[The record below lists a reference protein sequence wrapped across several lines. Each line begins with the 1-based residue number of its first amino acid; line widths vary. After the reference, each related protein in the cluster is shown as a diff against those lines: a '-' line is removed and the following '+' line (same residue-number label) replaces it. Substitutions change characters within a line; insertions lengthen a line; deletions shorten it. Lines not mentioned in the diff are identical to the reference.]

1 MTFMHNAN
9 SDKLAEDVMNAH
21 AEFEMHLHE
30 KGPFPMIY
38 FRAFLEVAV
47 RYIESMKKSPMIH
60 RNVASAI
67 NGLREIL
74 ELKSSR
80 APGQAISDVDRLECM
95 LFSEYD
101 PYFEGDEPP
110 GL

>member
-21 AEFEMHLHE
+21 AE
-30 KGPFPMIY
+30 
-38 FRAFLEVAV
+38 EVAV
-47 RYIESMKKSPMIH
+47 RYIESMKKSSMIH

-80 APGQAISDVDRLECM
+80 APGQAISDADRLESCFLVSM
-95 LFSEYD
+95 THILREMIPLDYEIKVSIGYQ
-101 PYFEGDEPP
+101 P
-110 GL
+110 GIEV